1 MRAFDLVGIDGN
13 AYSIMGYVIKA
24 MKMAE
29 YTKIEQ
35 DSYLQR
41 AMSDDYENLL
51 SESIKMIDEVND
63 KLGLDIEYE
72 DENNGD
78 LLQEEAE
85 ERGENRLGKLI
96 SLLINRVRVKIL
108 RGYLKIKYFA
118 RNYTYNMEYI
128 N

>member
-72 DENNGD
+72 DENNDD

-96 SLLINRVRVKIL
+96 SLLINMGKSEDIKKVSEDKIFRKEL
-108 RGYLKIKYFA
+108 YLQYGIY
-118 RNYTYNMEYI
+118 
-128 N
+128 

>member
-63 KLGLDIEYE
+63 KLGLNIEYE
-72 DENNGD
+72 DENNDD

-96 SLLINRVRVKIL
+96 SLLINMGKSEDIKKVSEDKIFRKEL
-108 RGYLKIKYFA
+108 YLQYGIY
-118 RNYTYNMEYI
+118 
-128 N
+128 

>member
-63 KLGLDIEYE
+63 KLGLNIEYE
-72 DENNGD
+72 DENNDD
-78 LLQEEAE
+78 LLRRKQKNEE
-85 ERGENRLGKLI
+85 K
-96 SLLINRVRVKIL
+96 
-108 RGYLKIKYFA
+108 
-118 RNYTYNMEYI
+118 TD
-128 N
+128 